1 MLRRVVPH
9 LRTRELYKGGEYEGG
24 LGGEEKGSGKGG
36 RQEEEAR
43 EGRSTSTVKKNGR
56 IE

>member
-43 EGRSTSTVKKNGR
+43 EGRSTSTVKKMEG
-56 IE
+56 